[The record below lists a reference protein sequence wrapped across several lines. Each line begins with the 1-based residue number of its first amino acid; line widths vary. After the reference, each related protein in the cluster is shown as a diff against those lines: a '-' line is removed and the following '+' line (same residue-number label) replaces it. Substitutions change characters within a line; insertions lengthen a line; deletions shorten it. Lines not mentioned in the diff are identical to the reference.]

1 MTEKEKATICLFCTE
16 PECKGE
22 AKCFK
27 ERQKEYIKKC
37 NAERRK
43 GEQTLN
49 YICNVQYSKAKREA
63 RKKAL
68 NCRLTVEGTGGEQV
82 EAVTKR

>member
-1 MTEKEKATICLFCTE
+1 MTEKEKAAICLFCTE

-43 GEQTLN
+43 GEQALN
-49 YICNVQYSKAKREA
+49 YICNVQYSKSKREA

-68 NCRLTVEGTGGEQV
+68 NCRLTVERTGDEQV